1 MDSLVKLRHTI
12 DALFGSGISRNF
24 PRDIQI
30 EYSKRTGRIRSVYHK
45 ERFLCS
51 LRIDGGIT
59 LTPYLA
65 QLLLKNKKFRQNC
78 VEIVKDAVP
87 FVREGRSV
95 FCKHVSW
102 CGKNV
107 GISSDTPVLY
117 KDNVIAV
124 GRAVLSARTI
134 PAMKRGVAI
143 KIRDSLKSNS
153 KKRLP

>member
-1 MDSLVKLRHTI
+1 MDSLVKLRYTI

-45 ERFLCS
+45 EGFLCS

-102 CGKNV
+102 CGNNV
-107 GISSDTPVLY
+107 RISSDTPVLY
-117 KDNVIAV
+117 NDNVIAV